1 MPTEAL
7 THLARVLR
15 LSPETF
21 EEAVEA
27 AADVLLRGG
36 IVALPTDTIYG
47 VSTLIEHS
55 AKLYSLKRRPTNKPL
70 GLFLSDPVE
79 IPRWAQL
86 TISPHLAQQL
96 LPGPVTLIFNRLPS
110 LPMNF
115 NPDREDVGIR
125 VPASPLVRALTV
137 RLGQPLAQTS
147 ANVSGSVANPTCVSD
162 FSNLFSEID
171 LVLDGG
177 VIGRHPSEAPSTNE
191 GSTIVDL
198 TQDDFYRIDMKR
210 KAEPDAEEM
219 ASSKGPSTSKK
230 LAPDA
235 NNDFIN
241 ETVSLH
247 ICFSSFFLHF
257 HSLLREMTLCL
268 RQAYKTDNNK
278 R

>member
-7 THLARVLR
+7 THLAKVLR
-15 LSPETF
+15 LTPETF

-47 VSTLIEHS
+47 VSTLIQHS
-55 AKLYSLKRRPTNKPL
+55 AKLYSLKRRPASKPL
-70 GLFLSDPVE
+70 GLFLTDPAE

-110 LPMNF
+110 LPMYF

-125 VPASPLVRALTV
+125 VPASPLVRALTG

-147 ANVSGSVANPTCVSD
+147 ANVSGSVVNPTCVSD
-162 FSNLFSEID
+162 FSNLLSEID

-177 VIGRHPSEAPSTNE
+177 MVGRPPSAGPSTSE

-198 TQDDFYRIDMKR
+198 TQDDFYRIVREGCALKR
-210 KAEPDAEEM
+210 TEE
-219 ASSKGPSTSKK
+219 
-230 LAPDA
+230 
-235 NNDFIN
+235 
-241 ETVSLH
+241 
-247 ICFSSFFLHF
+247 
-257 HSLLREMTLCL
+257 LLRAAGIRPL
-268 RQAYKTDNNK
+268 
-278 R
+278 